1 MQFNNVEGIVMSR
14 RSVGT
19 ALAMALTAAAIA
31 ILNGRAMAQPAPPAA
46 SPPPAA
52 ALSVRIE
59 KLSGVWIEG
68 PGFEIT
74 YGGTFDA
81 CAQRCLT
88 NGRCVMIEYYRPEK
102 KCNLYD
108 MVRPRKTGGSS
119 DVGIKR

>member
-31 ILNGRAMAQPAPPAA
+31 ILNGRAMAQPAPP
-46 SPPPAA
+46 
-52 ALSVRIE
+52 
-59 KLSGVWIEG
+59 GVWIEVV
-68 PGFEIT
+68 GFAFKN
-74 YGGTFDA
+74 GGTFDA